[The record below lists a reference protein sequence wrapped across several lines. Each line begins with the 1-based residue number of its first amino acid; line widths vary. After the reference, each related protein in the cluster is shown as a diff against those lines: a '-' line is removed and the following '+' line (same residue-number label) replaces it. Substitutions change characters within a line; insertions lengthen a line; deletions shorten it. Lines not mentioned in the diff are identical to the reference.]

1 MMWRLKKL
9 SMKRIN
15 YLLIF
20 IVLIFSLFNVLSEF
34 DRGIVIV
41 LKDASIILTITLPYI
56 VKKIF
61 NFDISEYL
69 IFIWIIFIFL
79 AHYLGVSLELYN
91 KWYYFDK
98 VTHFMSGVL
107 SAGVAFLIIENMKYK
122 NILFN
127 ILFIISFT
135 WFCAG
140 MWEVFEFTCN
150 YLFGG
155 DAQKVALTGVSDT
168 MWDMIVAFFGS
179 IIISF
184 IYYFRKK

>member
-1 MMWRLKKL
+1 MRK
-9 SMKRIN
+9 IN
-15 YLLIF
+15 YLLIT
-20 IVLIFSLFNVLSEF
+20 IVLCLAFINIFSEL

-41 LKDASIILTITLPYI
+41 LKDLSIIFTITFPYI

-61 NFDISEYL
+61 KIDISDYL

-79 AHYLGVSLELYN
+79 AHYLGVSLEYYD
-91 KWYYFDK
+91 KWHMFDK
-98 VTHFMSGVL
+98 ITHFMSGVL
-107 SAGVAFLIIENMKYK
+107 SAGTAILILEKSGIKK
-122 NILFN
+122 FAFN

-135 WFCAG
+135 FLCAG
-140 MWEVFEFTCN
+140 MWEIFEFVCN

-179 IIISF
+179 IIVSF
-184 IYYFRKK
+184 VYYFKRK